1 MPSQLRV
8 RSCCITWNNYQK
20 YEPEKA
26 WLWVLE
32 NCTYAVFGREV
43 SPPTEENNMEG
54 TPHWQGYFEFTSQ
67 KSVATIKKHLEGCHV
82 EKPYENSTPRHCA
95 GYCKK
100 GTFSE
105 ESLTKD
111 EYINFV
117 KNGKYSYF
125 FMNPYMDWSGEE
137 FGKISNQGKRTDID
151 NAVESI
157 AAGDSMR
164 TVFRDHAR
172 VAVKYHRGLQAV
184 RWAYMEPRKLD
195 EMPTVYV
202 YWGLTGVG
210 KTRRAMEDFEDEDR
224 YVWNPSQGTWFDGYD
239 GEKIIVFDE
248 FRGQLPFA
256 MLLNICDRHSCR
268 VQVKGGMV
276 ELQADKIIFTSCK
289 HPRDWYQCF
298 DDQEKYDQLDRRITK
313 TIRLLNG
320 PFQAGTSGVGGS

>member
-1 MPSQLRV
+1 MPSQYRV
-8 RSCCITWNNYQK
+8 RRCSVTWNNYQR
-20 YEPEKA
+20 YDPDKA
-26 WLWVLE
+26 WTWLIE
-32 NCTYAVFGREV
+32 NCSYAVFGREV
-43 SPPTEENNMEG
+43 SSPTEENNFEG
-54 TPHWQGYFEFTSQ
+54 TPHWQGYFEFNSQ
-67 KSVATIKKHLEGCHV
+67 KSVATIQTKLNGCTV
-82 EKPYENSTPRHCA
+82 LDLYKDSTPRHAA

-100 GTFSE
+100 GTFNLDD
-105 ESLTKD
+105 LTK
-111 EYINFV
+111 EQYIEFV
-117 KNGKYSYF
+117 KNGKYAYF
-125 FMNPYMDWSGEE
+125 FQHPHHDWDGEE

-151 NAVESI
+151 DAVESI
-157 AAGDSMR
+157 SNGDSMR
-164 TVFRDHAR
+164 TVFRNHSS

-210 KTRRAMEDFEDEDR
+210 KTRRAMEDFPDEDR

-239 GEKIIVFDE
+239 GEKVIVFDE

-289 HPRDWYQCF
+289 HPREWYQIF
-298 DDQEKYDQLDRRITK
+298 DDQERYDQLDRRITR
-313 TIRLLNG
+313 TIRLIEG
-320 PFQAGTSGVGGS
+320 PFGGGVGGS